1 MRTRCETILAAIAL
15 ATMAAGGGTPALPA
29 ATMDDVRLYGPVA
42 DRMNA
47 CIANHVCATDPMYF
61 AREFRYPAEPGAWQT
76 EFWGKYMLSA
86 VPFAYYTHDAALKSR
101 IAASVKEVVSN
112 QEPDG
117 YIGNYPKDRRADKG
131 WDLWGNK
138 YTMLGLV
145 TWYDYSGDK
154 AALAAAERL
163 ARYVMGIFGPGKRNL
178 NETGAWR
185 GLPSCSMLE
194 VICRIYER
202 TGNKDYLDFARYIV
216 SQLDEGERSP
226 QLSRSALAGVLQGER
241 VTDPDPVKMWT
252 LSSRKSYEMMSC
264 YQGLLAWSRLTGDK
278 HTLEACVKTAKDI
291 AATEVNLSGGA
302 SCHENW
308 YGGAARQT
316 DTYIYENETCVVTT
330 WLRLCRELLVATSDP
345 QWADEIEKTFYNAY
359 LGAQRPDGSGFVQYT
374 SLSGRRH
381 AGEDH
386 SRLHTN
392 CCNANGPR
400 GYLAFLTALLTAD
413 EDAVMM
419 NLYASGT
426 ASVVWPKTGEKISLE
441 TYTLYPKMD
450 TASIRYREREPKSFK
465 LKLRIPSWSAETA
478 VTVKSVGGKPAPVA
492 GTKAGEYLAIDR
504 EWKCGDQVDI
514 RFDFTPRGHKLNGCA
529 AFTVGPLLLAR
540 DARFGRGDISEVL
553 AHWANVERPQIFRTR
568 TRSNCF
574 YATFMGLFPT
584 GVHTK
589 NAGERYPSVIEFCDY
604 ASAGNTWGDD
614 SSFRVWLPIEKK
626 PESL

>member
-1 MRTRCETILAAIAL
+1 MRTICGTILAAAML
-15 ATMAAGGGTPALPA
+15 TAAWGHAALPT

-47 CIANHVCATDPMYF
+47 CIANHVCATDPMYY

-86 VPFAYYTHDAALKSR
+86 VPFAYYTSDAALKAR

-138 YTMLGLV
+138 YTMRGLV
-145 TWYDYSGDK
+145 EWYDYTGDK
-154 AALAAAERL
+154 EALAAAERL

-178 NETGAWR
+178 NETGCWR

-194 VICRIYER
+194 VIVRLYER
-202 TGNKDYLDFARYIV
+202 TGNRDYFEFAKYIV
-216 SQLDEGERSP
+216 LQLDDGERSP
-226 QLSRSALAGVLQGER
+226 QLIRSALAGVLPGER
-241 VTDPDPVKMWT
+241 VTDSDPNRMWV

-264 YQGLLAWSRLTGDK
+264 YQGLLAWARVSGDK
-278 HTLEACVKTAKDI
+278 RALEACVKTAETI
-291 AATEVNLSGGA
+291 AATEVNIAGGS

-308 YGGAARQT
+308 YGGTAKQT
-316 DTYIYENETCVVTT
+316 ETYIYENETCVVTT

-345 QWADEIEKTFYNAY
+345 KWADEIEKTFYNAY
-359 LGAQRPDGSGFVQYT
+359 LGAQRPDGSQFVQYT

-381 AGEDH
+381 QGEDH

-413 EDAVMM
+413 DDAVMM

-450 TASIRYREREPKSFK
+450 TASIRYRDREPKRFK
-465 LKLRIPSWSAETA
+465 LKLRIPSWSADTV
-478 VTVKSVGGKPAPVA
+478 VTVKSVDGKPEPVKGA
-492 GTKAGEYLAIDR
+492 KAGEYLAVDR

-514 RFDFTPRGHKLNGCA
+514 RFDFTPHGHRLNGFA

-553 AHWANVERPQIFRTR
+553 ARWADVDKPQIFRTR
-568 TRSNCF
+568 TQDDCF
-574 YATFMGLFPT
+574 YATFAGLFPT

-589 NAGERYPSVIEFCDY
+589 NAGEKYPSIIEFCDY

-614 SSFRVWLPIEKK
+614 SSFRVWLPVEKK

>member
-1 MRTRCETILAAIAL
+1 MRSDRTKKLAVALALAAVQA
-15 ATMAAGGGTPALPA
+15 ATAAN
-29 ATMDDVRLYGPVA
+29 TMDDVRIYGPVA

-47 CIANHVCATDPMYF
+47 CVANHVCATDPMYF

-86 VPFAYYTHDAALKSR
+86 VPFAFYTHDEALKAK
-101 IAASVKEVVSN
+101 IAASVKEVISN

-117 YIGNYPKDRRADKG
+117 YIGNYPKDRRAAGG

-138 YTMLGLV
+138 YTMLGLM
-145 TWYDYSGDK
+145 TWHEYTGDK

-178 NETGAWR
+178 NETGCWR

-194 VICRIYER
+194 VIVKIYER

-216 SQLDEGERSP
+216 SQLDDGDRSP
-226 QLSRSALAGVLQGER
+226 QLIRSALAGILPGER
-241 VTDPDPVKMWT
+241 VTDPDPKKFWV

-264 YQGLLAWSRLTGDK
+264 YQGLLAWARVTGDRRA
-278 HTLEACVKTAKDI
+278 LEACVKTGKDI
-291 AATEVNLSGGA
+291 AATEVNISGGA

-308 YGGAARQT
+308 YGGASKQT

-330 WLRLCRELLVATSDP
+330 WLRFCRELLVATSDP
-345 QWADEIEKTFYNAY
+345 KWADEIEKTFYNAY
-359 LGAQRPDGSGFVQYT
+359 LASQRPDGSHFVQYT

-381 AGEDH
+381 LGEDH

-419 NLYASGT
+419 NLYAS
-426 ASVVWPKTGEKISLE
+426 
-441 TYTLYPKMD
+441 
-450 TASIRYREREPKSFK
+450 SIRYREREPKRFK
-465 LKLRIPSWSAETA
+465 LKLRIPSWSAATH
-478 VTVKSVGGKPAPVA
+478 VTVKSVGGSPQKVEGA
-492 GTKAGEYLAIDR
+492 KAGSYLAIDR
-504 EWKCGDQVDI
+504 EWKCGDQVDV
-514 RFDFTPRGHKLNGCA
+514 RFDFTPVGHRLNGCA

-553 AHWANVERPQIFRTR
+553 ARWANVDKPQIFRVR
-568 TRSNCF
+568 TQDDCF
-574 YATFMGLFPT
+574 YATFAGLFMT

-589 NAGERYPSVIEFCDY
+589 NAGEKYPSVIDFCDY

-614 SSFRVWLPIEKK
+614 SSFRVWLPIEKT

>member
-1 MRTRCETILAAIAL
+1 MMKMTSKVFLCGAVAA
-15 ATMAAGGGTPALPA
+15 AAMQTA
-29 ATMDDVRLYGPVA
+29 AANAMDDVRIYGPVA

-47 CIANHVCATDPMYF
+47 CIANHVRATDPMYF

-86 VPFAYYTHDAALKSR
+86 VPFAYYTHDEALKAK
-101 IAASVKEVVSN
+101 IAASVKEVISN

-117 YIGNYPKDRRADKG
+117 YIGNYPKDRRAAGG

-138 YTMLGLV
+138 YTMLGLM
-145 TWYDYSGDK
+145 TWHEYSGDK
-154 AALAAAERL
+154 EALAAAERL

-178 NETGAWR
+178 NETGCWR

-194 VICRIYER
+194 VIVKIYER

-226 QLSRSALAGVLQGER
+226 QLIRSALAGVLPGAR
-241 VTDPDPVKMWT
+241 VTDPDPKKFWV

-264 YQGLLAWSRLTGDK
+264 YQGLLAWARITGD
-278 HTLEACVKTAKDI
+278 TRALEACVKTGADI
-291 AATEVNLSGGA
+291 AATEVNISGGA

-308 YGGAARQT
+308 YGGASKQT

-330 WLRLCRELLVATSDP
+330 WLRFCRELLVATSDP
-345 QWADEIEKTFYNAY
+345 KWADEIEKTFYNAY
-359 LGAQRPDGSGFVQYT
+359 LASQRPDGSHFVQYT

-381 AGEDH
+381 LGEDH

-413 EDAVMM
+413 QDAVMM

-450 TASIRYREREPKSFK
+450 TVSIRYREREPKRFK
-465 LKLRIPSWSAETA
+465 LKLRIPSWSAATS
-478 VTVKSVGGKPAPVA
+478 VSVKSVGGSPQAVKGA
-492 GTKAGEYLAIDR
+492 KAGSYLAIDR
-504 EWKCGDQVDI
+504 EWKCGDQIDV
-514 RFDFTPRGHKLNGCA
+514 RFDFTPVGHRLNGCA

-553 AHWANVERPQIFRTR
+553 ARWANVDKPQIFRTR
-568 TRSNCF
+568 TQDDCF
-574 YATFMGLFPT
+574 YATFIGLFMT

-589 NAGERYPSVIEFCDY
+589 NAGERYPSVIDFCDY

-614 SSFRVWLPIEKK
+614 SSFRVWLPIEKT